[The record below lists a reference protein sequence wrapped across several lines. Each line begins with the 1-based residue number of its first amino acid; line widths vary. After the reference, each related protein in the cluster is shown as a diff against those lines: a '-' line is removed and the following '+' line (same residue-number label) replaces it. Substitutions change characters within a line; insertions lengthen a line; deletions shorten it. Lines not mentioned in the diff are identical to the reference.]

1 MKNTISEI
9 GECGFLESARTLGR
23 WERVR
28 RGGRA
33 SVSAPQSSNEGSGL
47 PRVDFPEEAPDEGLE
62 EIGWGDETLT
72 LARG

>member
-1 MKNTISEI
+1 MGA
-9 GECGFLESARTLGR
+9 GEEG
-23 WERVR
+23 
-28 RGGRA
+28 GGRA

>member
-1 MKNTISEI
+1 MWILGVCPNVGAMGA
-9 GECGFLESARTLGR
+9 GEEG
-23 WERVR
+23 
-28 RGGRA
+28 GGRA